1 MKKNDVNNWN
11 FLLFLLSIFIT
22 VILFSAVIGEL

>member
-22 VILFSAVIGEL
+22 VILFSAIVGEL